1 MNKTLQTQSETI
13 ENYED
18 EKIKLMEEIEILR
31 QQLDLDGEHLNLSK
45 HKIFENKITE
55 LERKLELEETTR
67 QRHETIIERL
77 KQHLERL
84 ENENEKIIKT
94 IKAKEEIQQNAY
106 AQFKNM
112 KEDYISLQVKEMDI
126 SEKKSIL
133 EKHLEISE
141 SETNAVKKQLQ
152 LANQRVDDLHSI
164 LNSDTDSECSSLA
177 FSDGEEDELDIFLDN
192 HRRKMAEQKDEETRI
207 RKSIYVEQT
216 ESEC

>member
-1 MNKTLQTQSETI
+1 MQTQSETI

-106 AQFKNM
+106 AQFKYM

-177 FSDGEEDELDIFLDN
+177 FSDGEEDELDIFLHN

>member
-1 MNKTLQTQSETI
+1 MQTQSETI